1 MNIFQKVFNLYY
13 EGFKNMRLGKTLWK
27 IIILKLIILYGV
39 LKFFVFD
46 ENFKALYPT
55 QEQRSEFVLKNLTK
69 EANGSIKR

>member
-1 MNIFQKVFNLYY
+1 MNIFQRVFNLYY

-46 ENFKALYPT
+46 ENLKALYPT